1 MSAIPPVQPTLANSP
16 IVMPGAGDA
25 SQGSASMSPIDML
38 TKSAAGKQLM
48 SGIIQNMNRGAQ
60 ESLGKMK
67 EWGQDDEDDPDPDGD
82 ITG

>member
-1 MSAIPPVQPTLANSP
+1 
-16 IVMPGAGDA
+16 
-25 SQGSASMSPIDML
+25 MSPIDML

-48 SGIIQNMNRGAQ
+48 SGIIQNMNQGAQ